1 LAGYRARYL
10 SVERV
15 KDILALLGVVGIL
28 VAAYTL
34 YDRFDQH
41 PKQNIARFGGNP
53 EDSRHIE
60 NLDGSSASLYQFLTQ
75 NVGKRIYLNVDF
87 IGVPPDNKPLSSSFL
102 IVDHPGLPSEKGAF
116 NFQFDGACDPDKP
129 IVKKHPE
136 KSGCIGITVNIEPRK
151 DVEQQVFPITL
162 SMYEVRG
169 YFLVAGSLSGMGYQ
183 TIILKPISAQ
193 LVLS

>member
-1 LAGYRARYL
+1 LAGHAARYL
-10 SVERV
+10 TMEKV
-15 KDILALLGVVGIL
+15 KNILALLGVIGIL

-41 PKQNIARFGGNP
+41 PKQNIARFGGGPDN
-53 EDSRHIE
+53 SRHIE
-60 NLDGSSASLYQFLTQ
+60 NLDESSASLYRFLTQ

-87 IGVPPDNKPLSSSFL
+87 IGVPPDAKSIPSDYL
-102 IVDHPGLPSEKGAF
+102 IVGHPGLPSEKEAF
-116 NFQFDGACDPDKP
+116 NFQFDGDCDPAKP
-129 IVKKHPE
+129 LVKNQPE

-162 SMYEVRG
+162 VLYKVRG
-169 YFLVAGSLSGMGYQ
+169 YFLVAGTLSGMGYQ
-183 TIILKPISAQ
+183 TIILKSISAQ